1 MIERERDIFV
11 FGEKKKE
18 RKKERDAF
26 SSVDRRDPPLSFLS
40 FPSSQ
45 TTTINS
51 VIIKLYIILC

>member
-40 FPSSQ
+40 FSS
-45 TTTINS
+45 IFR
-51 VIIKLYIILC
+51 IIILLDNQQSTPL

>member
-26 SSVDRRDPPLSFLS
+26 SSVDRRDPPLSF
-40 FPSSQ
+40 
-45 TTTINS
+45 
-51 VIIKLYIILC
+51 IILLDNQQSTPL